1 MKLGYR
7 IYKNE
12 DADTGAAK
20 YGVRL
25 VPYSKI
31 GEEDIVR
38 LALADSNIN
47 TQDLGAGF
55 AALTQAIYDFVLN
68 GHSVTLDGLGNVR
81 LTCKTGE
88 WDEKTQKWKSAGKDS
103 MDDVSSD
110 GIKGVYVRFRPCTQL
125 REQMKRATFFD
136 VSKTVFGK
144 KWAEPA
150 ATPNP

>member
-38 LALADSNIN
+38 LALAE
-47 TQDLGAGF
+47 
-55 AALTQAIYDFVLN
+55 TQAIYDFVLN
-68 GHSVTLDGLGNVR
+68 GHSVTLDGLGNFR

-144 KWAEPA
+144 KWAESA